1 MQLELALNIAK
12 SANEAK
18 SCFLSN
24 MSHDLRTPPNA
35 ITGFS
40 SLLREDANDPVLVRD
55 YASKITT
62 ASHHL
67 LGIINNVLDMSKI
80 ESGKTVLNIQ
90 MFDLQ
95 ELLDKLNIMTLPLAN
110 AKGQTFTILQH
121 NVFCKKL
128 WG

>member
-1 MQLELALNIAK
+1 MI
-12 SANEAK
+12 
-18 SCFLSN
+18 
-24 MSHDLRTPPNA
+24 LRTPLNA
-35 ITGFS
+35 SPDFP
-40 SLLREDANDPVLVRD
+40 RRCWEDANDPVLVRD

-95 ELLDKLNIMTLPLAN
+95 ELLDNSIS
-110 AKGQTFTILQH
+110 
-121 NVFCKKL
+121 
-128 WG
+128 